1 MAVQGYTGALQNSIF
16 LSPATAQEDTFTL
29 RQRTQLLSSEFLTRT
44 RSGMADQGVTR
55 VDQAPLT
62 DNLGIGLTARA
73 ALSLQR
79 GQSIPQGL
87 CVIIHR

>member
-29 RQRTQLLSSEFLTRT
+29 RQRTQLLSSEFLTQP
-44 RSGMADQGVTR
+44 RSRMADQGVTG
-55 VDQAPLT
+55 DQAPLT

-79 GQSIPQGL
+79 GQSIQGIM
-87 CVIIHR
+87 CVIVHR

>member
-1 MAVQGYTGALQNSIF
+1 MTLTGALQNSIF
-16 LSPATAQEDTFTL
+16 LSLATAQEDTFTL
-29 RQRTQLLSSEFLTRT
+29 RQRTQLSSEFLTRT
-44 RSGMADQGVTR
+44 RSRMADQGVTGDR
-55 VDQAPLT
+55 APLT

-79 GQSIPQGL
+79 GQSIPQEL